1 MPDELF
7 TQDLLALSANAE
19 TREVIGAYTSASANG
34 ATPTLAMFDGSM
46 MKRFGRSLAM
56 LERADE
62 NAMRVLYAG
71 KDTPDDNGRPISGR
85 PVAELAAGTRSLFE
99 NGAKTALGLDAP
111 ALILHRAP
119 LGAPVHRW
127 EVLFLPLAEVP
138 DGPRTLVA
146 AFAAPV
152 EHKHSFFRALLDNLP
167 HATLVIEPKGPGAPM
182 AIADIIAA
190 NEGAVRLLG
199 HGSLEELLAR
209 PLAEAFH
216 EHDVENGWMRLVA
229 EMHPGTSARFEYNHR
244 CGNSA
249 HWFDVQVSPLG
260 DGLMISLS
268 DISDLKRTILDL
280 DHQRKALIEEM
291 EQRRTLEEE
300 LWALAHLDP
309 LTGLPNRRAFR
320 DDAQTTLIAA
330 QTLHRHCA
338 MISIDIDHFKRVND
352 TFGHGAGDIVLR
364 RVADILRAPLRPEVD
379 FAARMGGEE
388 FAVLLPDTDMA
399 GARAF
404 AEMLRHRV
412 EHTVVIS
419 GDAEIRPTIS
429 LGVAMV
435 SEAGDLDNLLDR
447 SDRALYAAKRA
458 GRNRVMAEGEAV
470 EDAQAA

>member
-1 MPDELF
+1 VPDELF
-7 TQDLLALSANAE
+7 TQDLLAQSANAE

-34 ATPTLAMFDGSM
+34 ATPTLALFDGGM
-46 MKRFGRSLAM
+46 MKRFGRALAM
-56 LERADE
+56 LECRPDAGF
-62 NAMRVLYAG
+62 RVLYAG
-71 KDTPDDNGRPISGR
+71 KETPDDNGAPTSGR
-85 PVAELAAGTRSLFE
+85 AVADLYPPTRHLLE
-99 NGAKTALGLDAP
+99 TGAKTALGIDAP

-119 LGAPVHRW
+119 LDAAVHRW

-138 DGPRTLVA
+138 EGPRTLVA
-146 AFAAPV
+146 VFASPV
-152 EHKHSFFRALLDNLP
+152 LHKHSYFRSLLDALP
-167 HATLVIEPKGPGAPM
+167 QATLVVSPKGQGAPM
-182 AIADIIAA
+182 AIASITAA
-190 NEGAVRLLG
+190 NASAVRLLG
-199 HGSLEELLAR
+199 HACLADLMAR
-209 PLAEAFH
+209 PLAEAFY
-216 EHDVENGWMRLVA
+216 EPDVENGWMRLVA
-229 EMHPGTSARFEYNHR
+229 EMQPGLAAHFEYNHR
-244 CGNSA
+244 SGSTA
-249 HWFDVQVSPLG
+249 HWFDVQISPF
-260 DGLMISLS
+260 DSGLMIALT

-291 EQRRTLEEE
+291 EQRRSLEEE

-352 TFGHGAGDIVLR
+352 THGHGAGDLVLR

-388 FAVLLPDTDMA
+388 FAVLLPDTDLA

-429 LGVAMV
+429 IGVAMV
-435 SEAGDLDNLLDR
+435 TPTGDLDNLLDR

-458 GRNRVMAEGEAV
+458 GRNRVMAEGEVV
-470 EDAQAA
+470 EDVQAA